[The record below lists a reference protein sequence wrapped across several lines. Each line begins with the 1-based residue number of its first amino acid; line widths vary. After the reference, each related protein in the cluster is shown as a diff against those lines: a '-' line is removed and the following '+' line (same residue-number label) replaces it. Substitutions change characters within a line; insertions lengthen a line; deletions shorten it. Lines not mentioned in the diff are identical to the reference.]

1 MLVFNAKYRQFFLSL
16 QQLSVCIYSKTNG
29 FSILNTNK
37 MLMFKIKY
45 LYIALLSAIFLIS
58 CGNKYVFD
66 ETKSVNGDFWQY
78 KDSLT
83 YTVNIVDTAARYDI
97 IATITH
103 DEAYANENLYVKIGT
118 KFPDG
123 KAQQDLISLELAD
136 KTGQWYGKGSST
148 VVLDI
153 PLQQRAHLNQKGK
166 YTFSFKQYTRNDS
179 LQGIKSVG
187 LKLQPSVVSPK

>member
-1 MLVFNAKYRQFFLSL
+1 
-16 QQLSVCIYSKTNG
+16 
-29 FSILNTNK
+29 

-45 LYIALLSAIFLIS
+45 FYIALLGAIFLIS
-58 CGNKYVFD
+58 CGNKYTFD

-83 YTVNIVDTAARYDI
+83 YTVDIVDTAARYDI
-97 IATITH
+97 IATVTH
-103 DEAYANENLYVKIGT
+103 DDTYANENLYVKIGT

-148 VVLDI
+148 VALDI
-153 PLQQRAHLNQKGK
+153 PLQQRARLNQKGK

-187 LKLQPSVVSPK
+187 LKLQAIAKK